1 MGAMKQLFTDLQDA
15 LERGDWMELML
26 HLDQIDQEVRAQ
38 WLLDTVTLMASIQE
52 QGYYPAKDRVIV
64 CARCKTPVT
73 FGQVSAGYFATCPQ
87 HDEDLFEFETE
98 NQGGN

>member
-38 WLLDTVTLMASIQE
+38 WLLDTVTFMASIQAE
-52 QGYYPAKDRVIV
+52 GYKSR
-64 CARCKTPVT
+64 
-73 FGQVSAGYFATCPQ
+73 
-87 HDEDLFEFETE
+87 
-98 NQGGN
+98 GGN